1 MEILVTLNE
10 SYLPPLQVMLTSL
23 HLAHPGQPITLH
35 LMHSGIPEESL
46 EAVGSQ
52 CGLYGIQFSP
62 IRVDDDLFEGAP
74 VSAQYPRQM
83 YYRLLAPQLLP
94 RQLHRVL
101 YLDPDVLILNS
112 LLPLWQMDLEGKLF
126 AAASQKGKA
135 ELASGLNQVGPA
147 AEGKQGA
154 RQPADIVLQQ
164 HVPVDRVDRYIP
176 PVVLHQFGQVG
187 FQGAGH
193 QLFKH
198 RPPLEVHQFLQQRKL
213 LDGEGDED
221 LQGGVQVLFCQALFQ
236 QGLGLPAHRP
246 FQYIHDILK
255 MVIEG
260 LPGDMAFLNQ
270 CFYRDLI
277 NVSPLSQFPKGLSN
291 QQLHIHRHVERY
303 LPTADV
309 SPNFITVWPRE
320 QYKRKPESRENPS
333 QRQSAEALPEPPK
346 AGTGRERTG

>member
-94 RQLHRVL
+94 WQLHRVL

-135 ELASGLNQVGPA
+135 ELASGLNQARLGT
-147 AEGKQGA
+147 EGQYFNSG
-154 RQPADIVLQQ
+154 I
-164 HVPVDRVDRYIP
+164 
-176 PVVLHQFGQVG
+176 
-187 FQGAGH
+187 
-193 QLFKH
+193 
-198 RPPLEVHQFLQQRKL
+198 L
-213 LDGEGDED
+213 LED
-221 LQGGVQVLFCQALFQ
+221 LDEGRRQIRPQEIFRYAREHKKELL
-236 QGLGLPAHRP
+236 LPD
-246 FQYIHDILK
+246 QDILNALYGDK
-255 MVIEG
+255 T
-260 LPGDMAFLNQ
+260 LPLDDTLWNYDARNF
-270 CFYRDLI
+270 
-277 NVSPLSQFPKGLSN
+277 ST
-291 QQLHIHRHVERY
+291 Y
-303 LPTADV
+303 L
-309 SPNFITVWPRE
+309 
-320 QYKRKPESRENPS
+320 
-333 QRQSAEALPEPPK
+333 L
-346 AGTGRERTG
+346 